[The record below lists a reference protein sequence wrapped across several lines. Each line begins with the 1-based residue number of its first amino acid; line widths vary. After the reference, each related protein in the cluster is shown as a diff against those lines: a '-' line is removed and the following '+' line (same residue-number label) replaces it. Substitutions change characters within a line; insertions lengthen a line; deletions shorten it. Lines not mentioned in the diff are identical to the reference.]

1 MSTENVNRTLDAATL
16 AHLQGWSG
24 KSETLMDDIT
34 AAPVRGLSATLDRD
48 DPAPLPGTALP
59 PLWHWL
65 YFLPQHRQSEIGAD
79 GHARRGGF
87 LPPVPLPRRMW
98 AGGRLQWLQANP
110 LVVGDAARRISRIV
124 SVTHKAGRTGDL
136 VFVQV
141 VHEVHNASGLALT
154 EEHDIVYR
162 AAAQA
167 PTLGT
172 DVSSLPPEGAGASR
186 GGPSPLPQPGD
197 PVPPPVAAE
206 QGAPWRREITPDDVL
221 LFRYS
226 ALTFNGHR
234 IHYDRKYVTGV
245 EGYPGLIVHGPLI
258 ATLLVDL
265 VRRQA
270 PGAFIKSFNFKA
282 VRPTFDLHPFR
293 LNGQPSLE
301 GKTVKLWSEDH
312 EGWLTMQATAELA

>member
-1 MSTENVNRTLDAATL
+1 MMTASKTEIQARTLDAATL

-24 KSETLMDDIT
+24 KSETLSDDIT

-48 DPAPLPGTALP
+48 DPAALPGTALP

-65 YFLPQHRQSEIGAD
+65 YFLPQHRQSEIGPD

-98 AGGRLQWLQANP
+98 AGGRLQWRQENP
-110 LVVGDAARRISRIV
+110 LVVGDAARRISRIE

-136 VFVQV
+136 LFVQV

-162 AAAQA
+162 AAAQ
-167 PTLGT
+167 
-172 DVSSLPPEGAGASR
+172 
-186 GGPSPLPQPGD
+186 PGD

-206 QGAPWRREITPDDVL
+206 QGAPWQREITPSEVL

-234 IHYDRKYVTGV
+234 IHYDRQYVTEV

-265 VRRQA
+265 VRAHA
-270 PGAFIKSFNFKA
+270 PDAFIKSFDFKA
-282 VRPTFDLHPFR
+282 VRPTFDLHPFK
-293 LNGQPSLE
+293 LSGQPSAD
-301 GKTVKLWSEDH
+301 GKTVRLWAEDH
-312 EGWLTMQATAELA
+312 EGWLTMQATAELV